1 MFNRQVASPT
11 KDATENTVR
20 ASQIKST
27 VNVAETP
34 GAAPVV
40 KEAAGNILEASHEPE
55 ELNKGSFRKLLRKIV
70 DPEQLDEIFE
80 VGKGAQTD
88 LELK

>member
-11 KDATENTVR
+11 KDATENTLR

-40 KEAAGNILEASHEPE
+40 KEAAGNVLEASHEPE
-55 ELNKGSFRKLLRKIV
+55 ELNKGSFRVLLRKIV
-70 DPEQLDEIFE
+70 IQNSWTRYLRL
-80 VGKGAQTD
+80 GKVLRRTWN
-88 LELK
+88 

>member
-20 ASQIKST
+20 ASQIEST
-27 VNVAETP
+27 VNIAETP
-34 GAAPVV
+34 GAAPAV
-40 KEAAGNILEASHEPE
+40 KEAAGNVLEAYHEPE

-70 DPEQLDEIFE
+70 IQNSWTRYLRL
-80 VGKGAQTD
+80 GKVLRQTWN
-88 LELK
+88 